1 MKSGNE
7 YTGPKYKQMGCKSEY
22 KSIGSNYIHGNCTHG
37 MLWLVVFFDMYQC
50 GTIGGPSGNILFL

>member
-1 MKSGNE
+1 MVPVQTNGYNYMKPGNE

-37 MLWLVVFFDMYQC
+37 ML
-50 GTIGGPSGNILFL
+50 